1 MNVVYDV
8 NSQSNATSV
17 VVNALGLQVGA
28 GVSWTTTTTLETEP
42 LANVVAEV
50 VVYVAEPQPVDS
62 VEVIVLSGVEDDDN
76 DADEDDEDNDSLEE

>member
-1 MNVVYDV
+1 M
-8 NSQSNATSV
+8 
-17 VVNALGLQVGA
+17 
-28 GVSWTTTTTLETEP
+28 ETEP